1 MDDRVINTSTNRG
14 YWLLV
19 GPLVSYT
26 SLLLFRCSFVSLTIH
41 RELMDDVYIY
51 IYITILTTLLDYHLL

>member
-51 IYITILTTLLDYHLL
+51 IYI